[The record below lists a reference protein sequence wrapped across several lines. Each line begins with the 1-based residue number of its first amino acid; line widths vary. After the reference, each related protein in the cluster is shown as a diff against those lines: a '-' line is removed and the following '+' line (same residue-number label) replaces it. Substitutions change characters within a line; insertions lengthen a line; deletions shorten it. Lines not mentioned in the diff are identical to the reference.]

1 MGLPLFGVI
10 AKAIGAITG
19 LIDEVTTTDEEK
31 LAKQV
36 ELDSL
41 SNDLRV
47 NLAKLEAE
55 FAEVQ
60 SRVII
65 AETQSQSIL
74 ARNWRP
80 ITMMVFVGIIFFNY
94 IVSPLFSMEALTIVP
109 DMWDLL
115 KLGIGGYIGGRT
127 VEKVAP
133 KIVDAIRR

>member
-1 MGLPLFGVI
+1 MAIPL
-10 AKAIGAITG
+10 IGAIVKG
-19 LIDEVTTTDEEK
+19 VQAIAGIADEAFTSDEER
-31 LAKQV
+31 LEKQV
-36 ELDSL
+36 ELDRL
-41 SNDLRV
+41 ANDLTINAAR
-47 NLAKLEAE
+47 LEVE

-65 AETQSQSIL
+65 AETQSQSML

-80 ITMMVFVGIIFFNY
+80 LTMLVFVGIIFFNY
-94 IVSPLFSMEALTIVP
+94 IISPLFSLEALTIVP
-109 DMWDLL
+109 DMWALL

>member
-10 AKAIGAITG
+10 AKAVGAITG

-36 ELDSL
+36 ELDGL
-41 SNDLRV
+41 ANDLRV

-65 AETQSQSIL
+65 AETQSQSVL

-94 IVSPLFSMEALTIVP
+94 IVAPLFSMEALTIVP

>member
-1 MGLPLFGVI
+1 MGIPI
-10 AKAIGAITG
+10 IGAIIEG
-19 LIDEVTTTDEEK
+19 VKAIAGIVDSVTTTDDERLE
-31 LAKQV
+31 KQV

-65 AETQSQSIL
+65 AETQSQSWL

-80 ITMMVFVGIIFFNY
+80 ITMMTFVVIIFHNY
-94 IVSPLFSMEALTIVP
+94 IISPMFSMPLTPIVP
-109 DMWDLL
+109 DMWALL

-127 VEKVAP
+127 VEKIAP